1 MLSIGTT
8 AYQNAA
14 SSQTNDSRLI
24 RQAASTSTTSS
35 TAQPSAIDST
45 PSKTGDKVSLS
56 PEVEVARLRESLG
69 LNPTG
74 KLTRHNFEAM
84 IQSDQDGVRKA
95 LQANLD
101 KLATGISDTI
111 GTITLSQDAKG
122 QIQVAGDWP
131 GKEELAKNLN
141 ADPELAKMFTRLSRN
156 SGLLSY
162 ADQTVAGAKGATLT
176 DYLDSDTADTNL
188 TNLLKQYD
196 SLKTSKNSLA
206 SLINLSSSEV
216 KPFALTYKGGASV
229 QQS

>member
-1 MLSIGTT
+1 MLSIGTA
-8 AYQNAA
+8 AYQNAT
-14 SSQTNDSRLI
+14 SLQTNDSRLI
-24 RQAASTSTTSS
+24 RQAAPPASTTS
-35 TAQPSAIDST
+35 QPSSALDT
-45 PSKTGDKVSLS
+45 ATHVNTGDQVSLS

-84 IQSDQDGVRKA
+84 IQSDQDGVRKT

-101 KLATGISDTI
+101 KLATGTSDTI

-122 QIQVAGDWP
+122 QIKVAGDWP
-131 GKEELAKNLN
+131 GKAELTKNLN
-141 ADPELAKMFTRLSRN
+141 ADPEFTKMFTRLARN

-162 ADQTVAGAKGATLT
+162 ADQAVAGGKGATLT

-188 TNLLKQYD
+188 FNLLKQYD

-206 SLINLSSSEV
+206 SLINLSSSEG
-216 KPFALTYKGGASV
+216 KPYSLTYKDGAPV